1 MKIIGLTASPRAA
14 GNTVTLVTKMLED
27 AASKGAETKQM
38 DLAKLDIK
46 PCKGCNYCKS
56 HEDCVQKDDFAKVI
70 SEMKSADG
78 IILGSPVY
86 FFDITAQEKTFVDR
100 LYSCVDAQFKSR
112 IPSGKKIAFIYSQ
125 NTPNRAAFEQNL
137 AKYDQV
143 AGMLGFQNVGKFV
156 SVGDV
161 KANPVE
167 IEGAVALEKKLFD
180 TL

>member
-1 MKIIGLTASPRAA
+1 MKMIGLTASPRAA
-14 GNTVTLVTKMLED
+14 GNTNTLVTKMLED
-27 AASKGAETKQM
+27 AASKGAETKHL

-46 PCKGCNYCKS
+46 PCKGCNYCKT
-56 HEDCVQKDDFAKVI
+56 HEECVQKDDFASVI
-70 SEMKSADG
+70 AEIKSADG
-78 IILGSPVY
+78 IIIGSPVY
-86 FFDITAQEKTFVDR
+86 FYDITAQEKLFIDR

-112 IPSGKKIAFIYSQ
+112 IPAGKKVAFIYSQ
-125 NTPNRAAFEQNL
+125 NTPNRAAFESNL

-161 KANPVE
+161 KANPAEVE
-167 IEGAVALEKKLFD
+167 SAVALERKMFD